1 MSLKSQLP
9 AGPSG
14 RRVRVG
20 VLAGGASA
28 ERQISLATGLQI
40 AEHLPTDRYDAVLL
54 DPLALMA
61 NNRKLTPEQREQARM
76 LAERSGRIEALTERD
91 RRELPAAFQREIERA
106 TDALVPATSAIIP
119 AAGDT
124 PIDVAF
130 IAIHGPWGEDG
141 TIQGMLDLLGIPY
154 VGSGVLASALAMDKV
169 MAKRVLAGS
178 GIEVPRDALVTR
190 TGYAR
195 DPEAAANAAQDLGY
209 PVFVKPVRQGSSFG
223 ASIVE
228 RPEQLGAAITD
239 ALRYDDRALIEER
252 LEGTEL
258 TVGVIGQ
265 DDDLTPLPV
274 IEIVTSRAFFDYKA
288 KYDPAA
294 SQEICPARVPDDVA
308 RRAQD
313 LALRAH
319 RALGCDD
326 LSRTDMILSGSRMP
340 VLEVNTIPGMTSNSL
355 LPKSARV
362 AGIPFGEL
370 LERLLGWAIERGTDG
385 GEVGGEADRRED
397 QDR

>member
-1 MSLKSQLP
+1 MT
-9 AGPSG
+9 
-14 RRVRVG
+14 RRMRVG

-40 AEHLPTDRYDAVLL
+40 AEQLPKDKYEVVLL

-61 NNRKLTPEQREQARM
+61 NNPKLSDDQRAQARM
-76 LAERSGRIEALTERD
+76 LADRSGRIETLTERD
-91 RRELPAAFQREIERA
+91 RKELPAALQREIERA
-106 TDALVPATSAIIP
+106 TDALVPATTALVP
-119 AAGDT
+119 AAGDA

-130 IAIHGPWGEDG
+130 IAMHGPWGEDG

-169 MAKRVLAGS
+169 MAKRQLAQAGVD
-178 GIEVPRDALVTR
+178 VPRDVVVTR
-190 TGYAR
+190 KGYAR
-195 DPEAAANAAQDLGY
+195 DPRAAAAAVQELGY

-223 ASIVE
+223 ASIVD
-228 RPEQLGAAITD
+228 RPDQLGAAIVD
-239 ALRYDDRALIEER
+239 ALRYDDRAMVEER
-252 LEGTEL
+252 LVGTEL
-258 TVGVIGQ
+258 TVGVIGAE
-265 DDDLTPLPV
+265 DELTPLPV
-274 IEIVTSRAFFDYKA
+274 IEIVTSRTFFDYKA

-294 SQEICPARVPDDVA
+294 SQEICPARVSDDVA
-308 RRAQD
+308 ARAQD

-326 LSRTDMILSGSRMP
+326 LSRTDMILAGERMA

-370 LERLLGWAIERGTDG
+370 LDRLIGFALERSGR
-385 GEVGGEADRRED
+385 
-397 QDR
+397 